1 MSCNT
6 PDRWVVLE
14 FRELEN
20 EPVRKVL
27 AGWYGG
33 YGGSDSWKLS
43 SGITEIK
50 ETDDYF
56 DFHNVSR
63 SIYRC
68 HKSAYG
74 MSGIMN
80 ENYQYWVAYLKSE
93 NLGSVEIVEDYEP
106 TDL

>member
-1 MSCNT
+1 MTLNT
-6 PDRWVVLE
+6 PDRWVVVE

-50 ETDDYF
+50 EHADCYEF
-56 DFHNVSR
+56 SNVSG
-63 SIYRC
+63 SVYRC
-68 HKSAYG
+68 NKRAYG

-80 ENYQYWVAYLKSE
+80 ENYQYWSAYLKSE
-93 NLGSVEIVEDYEP
+93 ELGSVEIVEDYEP